1 MCMKRSIGKG
11 GTRNWNN
18 SNAVMRIHI
27 KKGLDVPLAGEPEQS
42 IHSATPVNQ
51 VALCGL
57 DYIGLK
63 PRVQVARGDTV
74 SPLQPLFIDK
84 RDPAVQYC
92 APGRGTVVAI
102 NRGARRVLHT
112 VVVALENSD
121 LEEAV
126 FEGWSEEQVNR
137 LLREEIVARLLQSGL
152 WPAFRTRPFSQV
164 PHSESIPQAIFVT
177 AMNTRPLAPDPR
189 VAIRTDVD
197 AFAAGLQV
205 MSRLTRG
212 MVNLCTAPGWD
223 IAVPEIDGL
232 RVVEFSGPHPA
243 GLAGTHIH
251 HLFPASMERVVW
263 HIGYADLIAI
273 GNLFRSGIID
283 YKRIVAL
290 SGASVGSPRLVST
303 RIGASIKELTAKE
316 IPDPE
321 SCRVISGSVLGGRT
335 ADDDLAFLGRYHDQ
349 VSVIEEGGGKRFMGW
364 TDVLPHRYS
373 ATRTFK
379 RKTGHRFKFAL
390 PTSQNGR
397 FSGMIPMRAF
407 EKVMPLD
414 ILPSPLFRA
423 LLVTDTEQAQAL
435 GCLELDEEDL
445 ALCAFVCPAKI
456 DYSLFLRLNLDQI
469 QREG

>member
-1 MCMKRSIGKG
+1 
-11 GTRNWNN
+11 
-18 SNAVMRIHI
+18 MRIHI
-27 KKGLDVPLAGEPEQS
+27 NRGLDIPLAGEPEQS
-42 IHSATPVNQ
+42 IHPAVPVKQ
-51 VALCGL
+51 VALRGL
-57 DYIGLK
+57 DYTGLK
-63 PRVQVARGDTV
+63 PRVQVAVGDKV
-74 SPLQPLFIDK
+74 GPLQPLFIDK
-84 RDPAVQYC
+84 RDPAAHYC

-102 NRGARRVLHT
+102 NRGTRRVLHT

-137 LLREEIVARLLQSGL
+137 LLREEIVDRLLQSGL
-152 WPAFRTRPFSQV
+152 WTAFRTRPFSQV
-164 PHSESIPQAIFVT
+164 PHSKSIPQAIFVT
-177 AMNTRPLAPDPR
+177 AMDTRPLAPDPR

-223 IAVPEIDGL
+223 IDVPEIEGL
-232 RVVEFSGPHPA
+232 RVARFSGPHPA
-243 GLAGTHIH
+243 GLPGTHIH
-251 HLFPASMERVVW
+251 YLFPASLERVVW
-263 HIGYADLIAI
+263 HIGSQDVIAI
-273 GNLFRSGIID
+273 GKLFGSGIID

-290 SGASVGSPRLVST
+290 SGTSVGKPRLVAT
-303 RIGASIKELTAKE
+303 RIGASIDQLTEGE

-321 SCRVISGSVLGGRT
+321 SCRVISGSVLGGKT
-335 ADDDLAFLGRYHDQ
+335 ADNDLAFLGRYHQQ
-349 VSVIEEGGGKRFMGW
+349 VSVIEEGGSKRFMGW
-364 TDVLPHRYS
+364 SDVLPHRFS

-379 RKTGHRFKFAL
+379 RKTGYRSKFAL